1 MAVPHEPLRI
11 AGAAT
16 EGPTDQITD
25 RPEHDP
31 ALRDRVQ
38 RFVGVLRRVALARS
52 RPVRHTRHHVGELA
66 LVDVADQ
73 GAIRRPQD
81 GGDEILRVPA
91 GQGATFDALFDLMRA
106 AADQP
111 EAVELVLA
119 GGLLHAPD
127 HDVRVHLLTRPVRV
141 EHEGDAMVVT
151 LAGDATRWE
160 DDELLE
166 GTGLVDEAAPRPDA
180 PASPLDEDLVGVLAS
195 WADAR
200 LRVEHERGDD
210 WIGPT
215 GAGTWLVPAPAIVAR
230 RRGAS
235 ALRTYYD
242 AMVTDLA
249 SDRPLPVGLAQLV
262 AAVEPAD
269 RAAWLAR
276 TGHDATPVTDPL
288 FPLPVGAAQGRI
300 LSRLGRDSGVVVEGP
315 PGTGKTHTIAN
326 LLCALL
332 AEGRRVLVTS
342 EKAQALRVLRAK
354 LPPEMRDLCISLAG
368 GPSDGGDG
376 ADREFGAGI
385 AGLAARST
393 EFDPDEAD
401 RVVAELTARRAG
413 LRADRD
419 AALDAV
425 VAARAAET
433 AVQRDLGPAMIGT
446 RAEVARRVLA
456 GRERD
461 GWLADVVGPD
471 ADLPREPPLRV
482 TEFRELRALLA
493 SETPARRDRGRQ
505 VLPPPVELPPED
517 HVADLVAT
525 VTRGLDATSG
535 DAGEVVAALGRLPDE
550 AAAHLPAVSRQVADA
565 LAGLEDTGED
575 ADWAHDVADAVLS
588 GRAGH
593 LWARTVEG
601 LGVVDAV
608 LDHDRRAGPA
618 QVRVDD
624 GVDAAAAAPVFE
636 RFAAFLADGGQ
647 TRRWFKPD
655 EQKAVEPWLDR
666 IHLHGT
672 EPSTVSG

>member
-11 AGAAT
+11 AGAST
-16 EGPTDQITD
+16 EGATDHPTDHPTD
-25 RPEHDP
+25 RPELDP

-66 LVDVADQ
+66 LVDVGDQ

-81 GGDEILRVPA
+81 AGDEILRVPA
-91 GQGATFDALFDLMRA
+91 AQRATFDPLFDLMRA

-127 HDVRVHLLTRPVRV
+127 HDVRVHLLTRPVRI
-141 EHEGDAMVVT
+141 EHSGDAMVVT
-151 LAGDATRWE
+151 LAGDAARWE

-166 GTGLVDEAAPRPDA
+166 GTGLVDEAAPLPAA
-180 PASPLDEDLVGVLAS
+180 PASPLDEDLVGVLAA

-230 RRGAS
+230 RRGAA
-235 ALRTYYD
+235 ALRAYYD
-242 AMVTDLA
+242 AMVADLA
-249 SDRPLPVGLAQLV
+249 GSGASVRPLPVGLAQLV

-342 EKAQALRVLRAK
+342 EKAQALRVLRDK
-354 LPPEMRDLCISLAG
+354 LPPEMRDLCISLAE
-368 GPSDGGDG
+368 GPDDG

-401 RVVAELTARRAG
+401 RVITELTERRAELRT
-413 LRADRD
+413 DRD
-419 AALDAV
+419 AALDA
-425 VAARAAET
+425 
-433 AVQRDLGPAMIGT
+433 
-446 RAEVARRVLA
+446 
-456 GRERD
+456 
-461 GWLADVVGPD
+461 
-471 ADLPREPPLRV
+471 
-482 TEFRELRALLA
+482 
-493 SETPARRDRGRQ
+493 
-505 VLPPPVELPPED
+505 
-517 HVADLVAT
+517 
-525 VTRGLDATSG
+525 
-535 DAGEVVAALGRLPDE
+535 
-550 AAAHLPAVSRQVADA
+550 
-565 LAGLEDTGED
+565 
-575 ADWAHDVADAVLS
+575 
-588 GRAGH
+588 
-593 LWARTVEG
+593 
-601 LGVVDAV
+601 
-608 LDHDRRAGPA
+608 
-618 QVRVDD
+618 
-624 GVDAAAAAPVFE
+624 
-636 RFAAFLADGGQ
+636 
-647 TRRWFKPD
+647 
-655 EQKAVEPWLDR
+655 
-666 IHLHGT
+666 
-672 EPSTVSG
+672 